1 MKQALVISGRIPR
14 KIADLAEAYHAFYGD
29 TDVQC
34 VRIWYALCGETRIP
48 AWLLT
53 RFVSAGG
60 CKYSAIAE
68 IRGSSSTGL
77 YLNEVYSS
85 ERAREGGMLAEWQR
99 MVNGMD
105 ETEG

>member
-14 KIADLAEAYHAFYGD
+14 EIADLAEAYHTFHGD
-29 TDVQC
+29 TDVKC
-34 VRIWYALCGETRIP
+34 VRIWYALYGETRIP

-53 RFVSAGG
+53 RFANAGG
-60 CKYSAIAE
+60 YKYSAIAK

-77 YLNEVYSS
+77 YLSEFFSS

-99 MVNGMD
+99 IVNEMD
-105 ETEG
+105 EED